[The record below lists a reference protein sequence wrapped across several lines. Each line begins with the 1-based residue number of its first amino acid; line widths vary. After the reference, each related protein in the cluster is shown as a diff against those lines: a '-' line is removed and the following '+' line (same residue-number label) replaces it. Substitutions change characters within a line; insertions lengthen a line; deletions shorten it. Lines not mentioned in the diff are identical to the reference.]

1 MKSNNYFCQGKSK
14 SRIDSMFLDLLLR
27 RRIEEQFSRFLIR
40 QEFRAGSS
48 KPIYLHPWPSCN
60 PTFLVSRIQTSLSPS
75 LILLLL
81 ESKIGRIRVSR
92 TYYQRNRSTFI
103 WISRRLRIAVSME
116 NSDDLWDVALKATKF
131 LLWICLLIIFHL
143 PGSTIVP
150 YPGVC
155 SIRGRLRITR
165 GCSWNFLLL
174 SSFLGDYA
182 RICPA
187 NLLSFVVPKPPG
199 IYLFSYFFYISSSFW
214 CCGEKLRGFMQM
226 DLENDN
232 SKINK

>member
-1 MKSNNYFCQGKSK
+1 MIATQEN
-14 SRIDSMFLDLLLR
+14 RLDVLDLLLR
-27 RRIEEQFSRFLIR
+27 RRILEEQFSRFLIR

-60 PTFLVSRIQTSLSPS
+60 PTFLVSRVQTSLSSS

-81 ESKIGRIRVSR
+81 KRRVERKSGGFAFRERITSGIEALL
-92 TYYQRNRSTFI
+92 SEFLDG
-103 WISRRLRIAVSME
+103 WGIAVSME

-165 GCSWNFLLL
+165 GCSWNF
-174 SSFLGDYA
+174 SSF
-182 RICPA
+182 
-187 NLLSFVVPKPPG
+187 PP
-199 IYLFSYFFYISSSFW
+199 F
-214 CCGEKLRGFMQM
+214 
-226 DLENDN
+226 
-232 SKINK
+232 